1 MLPKPRGSR
10 YHPPM
15 RVAALLLGA
24 GRGERL
30 RHSLPK
36 ALVPLAGRPLFGHAL
51 EALVATPEI
60 DLVVPVVPAALR
72 TAFES
77 ALSSCAGGDKC
88 TAVVSGG
95 AERQDSVAAGLE
107 SLPDDVGWVA
117 VHDAARP
124 HVRPEDISRVVRA
137 AREGGAAILA
147 VPSADTLKRVRGDRV
162 METLPRAECWAA
174 QTPQVFAVE
183 VLRKALREAAK
194 EERHGTD
201 CSQLVE
207 ALGVPVRVIE
217 GDPGNFK
224 ITAPR
229 DLARAEALLETRS

>member
-1 MLPKPRGSR
+1 MPAAMIPA
-10 YHPPM
+10 M

-36 ALVPLAGRPLFGHAL
+36 ALVPLAGRPLLDHAL
-51 EALVATPEI
+51 TALVATPEI
-60 DLVVPVVPAALR
+60 DLVVPVVPAGLR
-72 TAFES
+72 DAFES
-77 ALSSCAGGDKC
+77 ALASFAAEEKCAA
-88 TAVVSGG
+88 AVVGG

-107 SLPDDVGWVA
+107 SLPEDVGWVV

-124 HVRPEDISRVVRA
+124 QVRPEDISRVVHA

-162 METLPRAECWAA
+162 VETLPRAECWAA

-183 VLRKALREAAK
+183 VLRKALREAAA
-194 EERHGTD
+194 EGRHATD

-207 ALGVPVRVIE
+207 ALGVPVRVVA

-224 ITAPR
+224 VTAPQ
-229 DLARAEALLETRS
+229 DLLLAEALLQARS